1 MTDDSFYARQEPPPG
16 LPDPRTMPGMAA
28 AVAGIRSAANYLED
42 LYVRYPSTTRI
53 HPTQL
58 LREYADLV
66 ERLNGRA
73 E

>member
-1 MTDDSFYARQEPPPG
+1 MTDDSFYARQEPPPRPP
-16 LPDPRTMPGMAA
+16 LPRTTVGMAA
-28 AVAGIRSAANYLED
+28 AVAGIRSAADYLED